1 MKNPELKLKDEIYTR
16 YKQGEAVVDENY
28 SYTEFFQGEKYIGN
42 MLYDLKQDSKQNK
55 DISEYPTNAATIKKY
70 SKKLKT
76 MRDFVNRDPL
86 KTTLD

>member
-1 MKNPELKLKDEIYTR
+1 
-16 YKQGEAVVDENY
+16 
-28 SYTEFFQGEKYIGN
+28 